1 MGSASV
7 GPCTKYIKLTGD
19 TSEIIVTDEVLSHLS
34 AASVP
39 AYRVLAGAAVIM
51 ATRAVVDSHIHLWPM
66 ETANE
71 DGHAW
76 MTPGMPLAKS
86 HLLENY
92 YQASQQ
98 DGKSESNVKVQ
109 GVVYVE
115 TDVRYETPAGD
126 LSTWAKGPLDEILFL
141 RNMIEGGRG
150 ERDSRVLV
158 ALVPWAPMDQSTSTL
173 ERYLELAK
181 DMAGPKAWPRLKGFR
196 FLLQAITDQNKFEK
210 LVFSDHFI
218 ANLKL
223 LGKRGFSFD
232 LGIDQ
237 LRAGSWQLETMAK
250 VLDQARADVPD
261 KDKVKVIINH
271 LCKPVFD
278 AQSPEFDRW
287 CKAIENFGQSQ
298 SSYMKLSGSFSEMP
312 EAWMES
318 PSKIAENMRPWI
330 EQVMKSFGPQRT
342 MFGSDWPVCNVKGP
356 AGEGS
361 WVAWK
366 DVVMLILEDA
376 FYRLSE
382 TDKQRIWMETAVEAY
397 RIQSEY

>member
-1 MGSASV
+1 MASQV
-7 GPCTKYIKLTGD
+7 
-19 TSEIIVTDEVLSHLS
+19 
-34 AASVP
+34 
-39 AYRVLAGAAVIM
+39 
-51 ATRAVVDSHIHLWPM
+51 VVDSHIHLWPM

-98 DGKSESNVKVQ
+98 VGQSTSNIEVR

-115 TDVRYETPAGD
+115 TDVRYETPEGD

-141 RNMIEGGRG
+141 RSIVEGSRG
-150 ERDSRVLV
+150 GRDSRILV
-158 ALVPWAPMDQSTSTL
+158 ALVPWAPMDQPTPVL

-196 FLLQAITDQNKFEK
+196 FLLQSITDQDAFEN
-210 LVFSDHFI
+210 LVLSDHFI

-237 LRAGSWQLETMAK
+237 LRAGSWQLDTMAE
-250 VLDQARADVPD
+250 VLDQARANVPEN
-261 KDKVKVIINH
+261 DKVKVIINH

-287 CKAIENFGQSQ
+287 CKAVANFGRSQ

-312 EAWMES
+312 EAWMKS
-318 PSKIAENMRPWI
+318 TSKVAENMRPWI
-330 EQVMKSFGPQRT
+330 EQIMKFFGPQRI

-356 AGEGS
+356 AGESS
-361 WVAWK
+361 WIAWK
-366 DVVMLILEDA
+366 DVVTHILQDA
-376 FYRLSE
+376 SYRLSE
-382 TDKQRIWMETAVEAY
+382 SDKQRIWMGSAVEAY
-397 RIQSEY
+397 RIQGDHLHANASWAEQNSNMAT